1 MCDLVRGRCNLI
13 GESQDSDERNVKF
26 NVLGP
31 GAVHREGGSREE
43 E

>member
-13 GESQDSDERNVKF
+13 GGSQDSDERNVKF

-31 GAVHREGGSREE
+31 GAVHREGRSREE